1 MAVTVVQGTL
11 RVMAATLAAAAAVAC
26 ALAPSASA
34 SPFDPTGALRIVRH
48 AHAELNANQSSNWFG
63 YNAGALERNGA
74 QFHSITSDWT
84 VPAASQHARG
94 QSESSATWIG
104 IGGGCLDAGCGLND
118 VTLIQAGTEQDVD
131 SPGHASY
138 SAWWELVPA
147 PAVTIGHMAVSPGD
161 HIHASV
167 AEGSPN
173 SEIWTITLKDVTRNE
188 NFSTTVPYPST
199 HSTAEWI
206 EETPLTI
213 GTGEA
218 SLPALTPAQFDNATL
233 NGASPQLKPAEQL
246 QLSDSSN
253 KVIATPSAPDAEADG
268 FAACAWSSSCAT
280 PASSQTAAHR
290 RAHHRRHRRHHR
302 RSHHRH
308 HQRHRHR
315 PAR

>member
-1 MAVTVVQGTL
+1 MPVNVVQGT
-11 RVMAATLAAAAAVAC
+11 RTVMAAALAAGAALVFV
-26 ALAPSASA
+26 LAPAASA

-48 AHAELNANQSSNWFG
+48 AHAQLNANQSSNWFG

-84 VPAASQHARG
+84 VPAASQHTRG

-118 VTLIQAGTEQDVD
+118 VTLIQTGTEQDVD
-131 SPGHASY
+131 SSGHASY

-147 PAVTIGHMAVSPGD
+147 PAVTIGQMGVSPGD

-167 AEGSPN
+167 AEGFPN

-188 NFSTTVPYPST
+188 TFSTTVPYPST

-213 GTGEA
+213 GTGGTGEA
-218 SLPALTPAQFDNATL
+218 SLPNLTTTQFDSATL
-233 NGASPQLKPAEQL
+233 NGAAAQLTPGEQL
-246 QLSDSSN
+246 QLIDSSN
-253 KVIATPSAPDAEADG
+253 RVIGAPSTPDAEADG
-268 FAACAWSSSCAT
+268 FAACAWASSCAT
-280 PASSQTAAHR
+280 PVSSTAAHR
-290 RAHHRRHRRHHR
+290 TVHHRHHRRHHHSRHRH
-302 RSHHRH
+302 HHRH
-308 HQRHRHR
+308 HHA
-315 PAR
+315 P